1 MPLPPEDLFAIHE
14 LYARYNHAVDFGE
27 PDAWAATFTPNG
39 TFGTNTM
46 APIAG
51 VEQLRA
57 LGAVLAERLDS
68 RHWNSNLIIE
78 PAPGGATGRCYLLL
92 LRPGAPGTPAVA
104 AATGIYRDELEKT
117 PAGWRFKS
125 RYATL
130 EGDPPMKS

>member
-1 MPLPPEDLFAIHE
+1 VPLPPEDLFAIHE
-14 LYARYNHAVDFGE
+14 LYARYNHAVDFRDA
-27 PDAWAATFTPNG
+27 DAWAATFTADG

-46 APIAG
+46 APVTG
-51 VEQLRA
+51 SEQLRV

-78 PAPGGATGRCYLLL
+78 PTAEGATGRCYLLL
-92 LRPGAPGTPAVA
+92 LRPGRPGTAAEA